1 MVLWNQG
8 TKMDAI
14 VIAYP
19 SQLKRAQDALAE
31 TIRFIEKESPRRADL
46 RPSDVQKHLD
56 FCIAHKARLETAIER
71 YLFVAVSA

>member
-1 MVLWNQG
+1 MVPGNQG
-8 TKMDAI
+8 TKMDAN

-46 RPSDVQKHLD
+46 RPADVQQCLD
-56 FCIAHKARLETAIER
+56 FYIAHKARLEKAIEN
-71 YLFVAVSA
+71 YLSSEVSA